1 MTLLSSLL
9 FKITSYCRCRI
20 ISGPDQTPY
29 LERYHLF
36 RLPFG
41 YQVYIHRFVA
51 SDPGRG
57 LHNHPW
63 NRAISLVLS
72 GCYEEIR
79 MANARGNHQ
88 IHTRRLSAG
97 HLNWI
102 DRSIFHR
109 INLINDTES
118 WTLFVHGP
126 KASNWG
132 FLHIQEQWQ
141 EQWQEQRRGQQH
153 AFHDHD
159 SLLDQGSS
167 PLWWKTAPRPVDCPA
182 MRQPAATPG
191 TSAVP
196 TIAR

>member
-1 MTLLSSLL
+1 MLSHLL
-9 FKITSYCRCRI
+9 FKITAFCRCRI
-20 ISGPDQTPY
+20 INGPDQTPY

-41 YQVYIHRFVA
+41 YQVYPHRFVA

-63 NRAISLVLS
+63 NRAVSLVLS
-72 GCYEEIR
+72 GQYEEIR
-79 MANARGNHQ
+79 MANARGNHE
-88 IHTRRLSAG
+88 IHTRRIGAG

-102 DRSIFHR
+102 DGSVFHR
-109 INLINDTES
+109 INLIGNTES

-126 KASNWG
+126 KSKSWG
-132 FLHIQEQWQ
+132 FLQTSK
-141 EQWQEQRRGQQH
+141 QRH

-167 PLWWKTAPRPVDCPA
+167 PLWWKTAPRPVDVPSLR
-182 MRQPAATPG
+182 RQAA
-191 TSAVP
+191 AVEAICIP
-196 TIAR
+196 TISR

>member
-9 FKITSYCRCRI
+9 FRITSYCRCRI
-20 ISGPDQTPY
+20 INGPDRTPY

-36 RLPFG
+36 RLPLG
-41 YQVYIHRFVA
+41 YQVYLHRFVA

-63 NRAISLVLS
+63 NRAFSLVLS

-79 MANARGNHQ
+79 MANARGNHE
-88 IHTRRLSAG
+88 IHTRHLSAG
-97 HLNWI
+97 RLNWI
-102 DRSIFHR
+102 GGSIFHR

-126 KASNWG
+126 KSGNWG
-132 FLHIQEQWQ
+132 FLNFRENWR
-141 EQWQEQRRGQQH
+141 EQRRGQRH
-153 AFHDHD
+153 SFHDHD

-167 PLWWKTAPRPVDCPA
+167 PQWWKTAPRPVDYPA
-182 MRQPAATPG
+182 MRQPAAMVG
-191 TSAVP
+191 TYSLHS
-196 TIAR
+196 